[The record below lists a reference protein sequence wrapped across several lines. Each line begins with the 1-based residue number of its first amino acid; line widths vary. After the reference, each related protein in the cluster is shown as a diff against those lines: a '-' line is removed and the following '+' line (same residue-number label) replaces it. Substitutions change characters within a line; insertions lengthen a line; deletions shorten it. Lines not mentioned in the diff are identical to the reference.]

1 MFGLLLDVPKSRN
14 WPLHFPAFRLVLLF
28 CTAGFYSTAG
38 LGTTDVWSLACVV
51 FALLQPFTAPLSN
64 ALLYDICRMGA
75 NIIRNGALTPAWREN
90 TLRSFQAAAASGASF
105 VEFDV
110 QVTSDGVPVVWH
122 DNFVEYGDPAHP
134 TQCRVSDLTAAE
146 FQALGQ
152 LSASGRCQQLSV
164 VRRFRTVTREA
175 AALSAIL
182 PPQAAPHG
190 EPMLAQRLRWC
201 CEADDSF
208 PTLEQLFS
216 ALPPHL
222 AFNIEV
228 KMVTPDDLAVTPAA
242 EVQRMVDPIMEVVNK
257 CSSSSSSNS
266 STQQQRQVV
275 FSSFDPDICKALRA
289 SQDHHPVL
297 FLTTGGRDWHAD
309 PRRMSIA
316 AAIEEAVASC
326 LSGIVVDSG
335 ALAAA
340 PEAAAVARSKGLTV
354 LTYGLEN
361 DNINWVLRQQQL
373 GVTGIIVDDVQGLM
387 NALSNDVS
395 SDTGSA
401 AAEAGV
407 VLAGGGVAVE
417 GFSGQAGMSSSMPAV
432 MPAGDFVAPVAVPV
446 RAS

>member
-1 MFGLLLDVPKSRN
+1 MAPVLVR
-14 WPLHFPAFRLVLLF
+14 PAADFHAFQVE
-28 CTAGFYSTAG
+28 TP
-38 LGTTDVWSLACVV
+38 
-51 FALLQPFTAPLSN
+51 QAPLLAAAS
-64 ALLYDICRMGA
+64 AGILDGQVDKRLPIIGGHRGMGA
-75 NIIRNGALTPAWREN
+75 NIIRNGALSPAWREN

-122 DNFVEYGDPAHP
+122 DNLVEYGDPAQP
-134 TQCRVSDLTAAE
+134 TQCHVSDLTAAE
-146 FQALGQ
+146 FQALGH

-190 EPMLAQRLRWC
+190 ERVPAQRLRWC

-216 ALPPHL
+216 SLPSNL

-228 KMVTPDDLAVTPAA
+228 KMVTPDDLPVTPAA
-242 EVQRMVDPIMEVVNK
+242 EVQRMD
-257 CSSSSSSNS
+257 
-266 STQQQRQVV
+266 Q
-275 FSSFDPDICKALRA
+275 
-289 SQDHHPVL
+289 HPVL

-316 AAIEEAVASC
+316 AAIEEAVVSC
-326 LSGIVVDSG
+326 LSGVVVDSG

-340 PEAAAVARSKGLTV
+340 PEAAAVARSKGLKV

-387 NALSNDVS
+387 NALNNDVS
-395 SDTGSA
+395 SVTSSA
-401 AAEAGV
+401 ASEAAA
-407 VLAGGGVAVE
+407 VLAGCSTAEE
-417 GFSGQAGMSSSMPAV
+417 GFPEQAGRGSSMQM
-432 MPAGDFVAPVAVPV
+432 MPAGDFVPSVSVPV